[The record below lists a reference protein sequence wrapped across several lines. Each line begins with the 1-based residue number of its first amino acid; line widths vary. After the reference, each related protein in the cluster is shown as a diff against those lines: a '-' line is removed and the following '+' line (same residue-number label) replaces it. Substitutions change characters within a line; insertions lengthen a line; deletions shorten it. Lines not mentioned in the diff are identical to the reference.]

1 MGSGAPAT
9 QLWVDAGGHSC
20 LCMVCSDVCAC
31 VCVHTHTHTCV
42 FPPLGENSLVPETPK
57 VTRNTGH
64 VGWESFVPKMRVAAE
79 TMKRWYLAGNRLRP
93 TPQPE
98 AKMPPECEGKAC
110 LNYPLG
116 GPRSTDNK

>member
-1 MGSGAPAT
+1 M
-9 QLWVDAGGHSC
+9 
-20 LCMVCSDVCAC
+20 
-31 VCVHTHTHTCV
+31 
-42 FPPLGENSLVPETPK
+42 
-57 VTRNTGH
+57 
-64 VGWESFVPKMRVAAE
+64 PKMRVAAE
-79 TMKRWYLAGNRLRP
+79 TMKRWYPAGNRLRP

>member
-9 QLWVDAGGHSC
+9 QLGVDAGAHSC

-31 VCVHTHTHTCV
+31 V
-42 FPPLGENSLVPETPK
+42 FPPLGENSLLPETPK
-57 VTRNTGH
+57 MTRNTGH

-79 TMKRWYLAGNRLRP
+79 TMKRWYPAGNRLRP